1 VGSWLSHSRAS
12 HNPGRDDDFR
22 DRHDFEGLVG
32 RIVKEWSKLAEFTRT
47 LPSPIPSST
56 RVFPEGDEASELSG
70 DDLKTLK
77 GVI

>member
-56 RVFPEGDEASELSG
+56 RVFPEGLHAFG
-70 DDLKTLK
+70 FDDIKLGRLPR
-77 GVI
+77 